1 MGTLLAPLSR
11 FWLGAIELLSRL
23 PAWVWLVG
31 ALLCWGAWGHH
42 QQAVTLAEKQA
53 ATLAAAR
60 AATNASEKARA
71 TEQQL
76 NNRVQEISDELT
88 QAQTQRDA
96 AARDAARRLRDL
108 AAAKRT
114 GSATAAACA
123 SYEGPAVAVVP
134 DQAREALIDL
144 ARDADEVTGQL
155 VACQAYVRNVVQP
168 GAAQPRPA
176 VR

>member
-1 MGTLLAPLSR
+1 MVTAAVSR
-11 FWLGAIELLSRL
+11 AL
-23 PAWVWLVG
+23 G
-31 ALLCWGAWGHH
+31 ALLEFLGSIPAIGWLVIALVCWGAWGHH

-114 GSATAAACA
+114 GSATAATCA

-155 VACQAYVRNVVQP
+155 VACQAYVRNVVQL